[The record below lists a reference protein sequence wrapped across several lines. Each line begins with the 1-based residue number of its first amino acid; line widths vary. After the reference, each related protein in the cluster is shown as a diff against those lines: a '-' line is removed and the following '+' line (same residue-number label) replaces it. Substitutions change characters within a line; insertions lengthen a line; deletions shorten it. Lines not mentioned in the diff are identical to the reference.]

1 MKRLSGRLTYANVV
15 ATLALFL
22 VLAGGTAFA
31 ASQILPKNSVGTE
44 QIMDNSVTGAKIA
57 PGTITGVDVLSESLG
72 NVPGATHSA
81 SADHAA
87 QAAHAVSANHADS
100 AGTATSAADAAALGG
115 TPAGG
120 YAKRALEAEHV
131 VGKPGQPAFEGGCE
145 NFYPGDISEVG
156 FYRDPMGVVH
166 LRGYAENC
174 TRNASIFILPVGFRP
189 AEGEFFAVA
198 NGNESSGLIEVTAE
212 GEVSVFGGTNASLSN
227 VEFRTDG

>member
-1 MKRLSGRLTYANVV
+1 MKRLTGRLTYANVV
-15 ATLALFL
+15 ATLALFIA
-22 VLAGGTAFA
+22 LAGGTAFA
-31 ASQILPKNSVGTE
+31 ATQILPKNSVGTE
-44 QIMDNSVTGAKIA
+44 QIRDSSITGAKIA
-57 PGTITGVDVLSESLG
+57 PGAITGADVISDSLG
-72 NVPGATHSA
+72 NVPGATHA
-81 SADHAA
+81 ATADHAA
-87 QAAHAVSANHADS
+87 QAAHANSADHADS

-131 VGKPGQPAFEGGCE
+131 VGKPGQPPFENGCE
-145 NFYPGDISEVG
+145 NFFPGDISEVG

-166 LRGYAENC
+166 LRGYAVGC
-174 TRNASIFILPVGFRP
+174 TEDDSIFILPVGFRP

-212 GEVSVFGGTNASLSN
+212 GEVALFGGTKAGLSN